1 MIIMLIK
8 LRRLLVLLA
17 IMSTSVIKLTSSA
30 PKTWP
35 YMKTY
40 DIWETN
46 KTSDVEEQH
55 RSKSLENSLNFVE
68 SHLQSGHATA
78 VNRRKA
84 KGELVSFSL

>member
-1 MIIMLIK
+1 MLIK
-8 LRRLLVLLA
+8 LRRLLVPFTML
-17 IMSTSVIKLTSSA
+17 IVVELTSSA

-46 KTSDVEEQH
+46 KTVDAHNERPTLVDNSHNNLLIDERN
-55 RSKSLENSLNFVE
+55 RSS
-68 SHLQSGHATA
+68 AR

-84 KGELVSFSL
+84 KGESSSSLVTIRI